1 MLDYKLFQNPVKHL
15 KWLKAVNAP
24 ILIGVFL
31 GEGRGGGGEEGVA
44 QNPIYSYVLFSLV
57 YESTYR
63 RLDFY

>member
-31 GEGRGGGGEEGVA
+31 GEGRGGEEEVA
-44 QNPIYSYVLFSLV
+44 QNPICSYVLFSLV

>member
-31 GEGRGGGGEEGVA
+31 GEGRGVGVGGE
-44 QNPIYSYVLFSLV
+44 
-57 YESTYR
+57 R
-63 RLDFY
+63 RGLPKIQSIHMYFFHLYMKALIDV